1 MPSMLISASIE
12 IIHVLLSIIKYQY
25 FLFYFIQ
32 VGVYALPSSWILRI
46 QINRDSEEPKRVA
59 VI

>member
-12 IIHVLLSIIKYQY
+12 IIHVLLSIDKYQY

-46 QINRDSEEPKRVA
+46 QINRDSEEP
-59 VI
+59 